1 MIRRNLVRILW
12 SPTGRLSGIPP
23 WAVLLVLLWIA
34 LVLVA
39 TLLPQSASPGTIC
52 MFRRFTG
59 VPCPTCGGTRAFLS
73 VLDGRLLDAFL
84 LNPLLM
90 LFEILALVWLAAK
103 LVLGRRLSLRLS
115 PVERRVTWAA
125 LALVFFLNWAYLI
138 LYLP

>member
-39 TLLPQSASPGTIC
+39 TLLPQSASMGTIC

-115 PVERRVTWAA
+115 QLERRVTWAV
-125 LALVFFLNWAYLI
+125 LALVFFLHWAYLI